1 MFWLYSERR
10 ETWMEVISS
19 GDQITDRVDSIS
31 IQASGWDRSML
42 KLAKLGSTMETST
55 PADDLAIKRI
65 HGLRVLMTGL
75 RIF

>member
-1 MFWLYSERR
+1 
-10 ETWMEVISS
+10 MEVISS